1 LKRIREGGKL
11 PMITSCSP
19 GWVTYLEKHHP
30 ELIGHLSTAKSPQA
44 MFGAVAKTYYAQ
56 KMGWDPHDVV
66 SVSVMPCTAKKY
78 EASRPELG
86 RDGYQDVDYV
96 LTTRE
101 LMRREM
107 IRWFG
112 PYADRIQVAAS
123 GNLPYNQTQLAREMN
138 VSQAPVREAILE
150 MVALGMLE
158 ERPYSGHFV
167 RALGPKEIE
176 DIYQTRAVVE
186 EYAAQ
191 RAADRAT
198 EDQLA
203 EMKRL
208 LQEMDAKRDLDR
220 FVHQDMEFHNLVM
233 DAAESAALKRAWSM
247 LRMAEWTYIAAAIT
261 KSSLEEMIQQHWTI
275 FRYLEARQAHSAGAY
290 MYLHIK
296 GFGEEVSQ
304 HFADQKKK
312 EL

>member
-1 LKRIREGGKL
+1 MKEKEARRKPAKETLRTNIKDYIQKQIAAGVYR
-11 PMITSCSP
+11 P
-19 GWVTYLEKHHP
+19 G
-30 ELIGHLSTAKSPQA
+30 
-44 MFGAVAKTYYAQ
+44 
-56 KMGWDPHDVV
+56 
-66 SVSVMPCTAKKY
+66 
-78 EASRPELG
+78 
-86 RDGYQDVDYV
+86 
-96 LTTRE
+96 
-101 LMRREM
+101 
-107 IRWFG
+107 
-112 PYADRIQVAAS
+112 DRIVE
-123 GNLPYNQTQLAREMN
+123 TQLAREMN

-176 DIYQTRAVVE
+176 D
-186 EYAAQ
+186 
-191 RAADRAT
+191 
-198 EDQLA
+198 
-203 EMKRL
+203 M
-208 LQEMDAKRDLDR
+208 
-220 FVHQDMEFHNLVM
+220 VM

>member
-1 LKRIREGGKL
+1 
-11 PMITSCSP
+11 
-19 GWVTYLEKHHP
+19 
-30 ELIGHLSTAKSPQA
+30 
-44 MFGAVAKTYYAQ
+44 
-56 KMGWDPHDVV
+56 
-66 SVSVMPCTAKKY
+66 
-78 EASRPELG
+78 
-86 RDGYQDVDYV
+86 
-96 LTTRE
+96 
-101 LMRREM
+101 
-107 IRWFG
+107 
-112 PYADRIQVAAS
+112 
-123 GNLPYNQTQLAREMN
+123 
-138 VSQAPVREAILE
+138 
-150 MVALGMLE
+150 
-158 ERPYSGHFV
+158 
-167 RALGPKEIE
+167 
-176 DIYQTRAVVE
+176 
-186 EYAAQ
+186 
-191 RAADRAT
+191 
-198 EDQLA
+198 
-203 EMKRL
+203 MKRL

>member
-1 LKRIREGGKL
+1 
-11 PMITSCSP
+11 
-19 GWVTYLEKHHP
+19 
-30 ELIGHLSTAKSPQA
+30 
-44 MFGAVAKTYYAQ
+44 
-56 KMGWDPHDVV
+56 
-66 SVSVMPCTAKKY
+66 
-78 EASRPELG
+78 
-86 RDGYQDVDYV
+86 
-96 LTTRE
+96 
-101 LMRREM
+101 
-107 IRWFG
+107 
-112 PYADRIQVAAS
+112 
-123 GNLPYNQTQLAREMN
+123 MN

>member
-1 LKRIREGGKL
+1 MKEKEARRKPAKETLRTNIKDYIQKQIAAGVYR
-11 PMITSCSP
+11 P
-19 GWVTYLEKHHP
+19 G
-30 ELIGHLSTAKSPQA
+30 
-44 MFGAVAKTYYAQ
+44 
-56 KMGWDPHDVV
+56 
-66 SVSVMPCTAKKY
+66 
-78 EASRPELG
+78 
-86 RDGYQDVDYV
+86 
-96 LTTRE
+96 
-101 LMRREM
+101 
-107 IRWFG
+107 
-112 PYADRIQVAAS
+112 DRIVE
-123 GNLPYNQTQLAREMN
+123 TQLAREMN

-220 FVHQDMEFHNLVM
+220 FVHQDME
-233 DAAESAALKRAWSM
+233 RAWSM

>member
-1 LKRIREGGKL
+1 MKEKEARRKPAKETLRTNIKDYIQKQIAAGVYR
-11 PMITSCSP
+11 P
-19 GWVTYLEKHHP
+19 G
-30 ELIGHLSTAKSPQA
+30 
-44 MFGAVAKTYYAQ
+44 
-56 KMGWDPHDVV
+56 
-66 SVSVMPCTAKKY
+66 
-78 EASRPELG
+78 
-86 RDGYQDVDYV
+86 
-96 LTTRE
+96 
-101 LMRREM
+101 
-107 IRWFG
+107 
-112 PYADRIQVAAS
+112 DRIVE
-123 GNLPYNQTQLAREMN
+123 TQLAREMN

-247 LRMAEWTYIAAAIT
+247 LRMAGVDLYRGCHYEILAGGNDSTA
-261 KSSLEEMIQQHWTI
+261 LDDLPL
-275 FRYLEARQAHSAGAY
+275 FRGPAGPQLRGVYVSAHQG
-290 MYLHIK
+290 LWRR
-296 GFGEEVSQ
+296 G
-304 HFADQKKK
+304 
-312 EL
+312 

>member
-1 LKRIREGGKL
+1 MKEKEARRKPAKETLRTNIKDYIQKQIAAGVYR
-11 PMITSCSP
+11 P
-19 GWVTYLEKHHP
+19 G
-30 ELIGHLSTAKSPQA
+30 
-44 MFGAVAKTYYAQ
+44 
-56 KMGWDPHDVV
+56 
-66 SVSVMPCTAKKY
+66 
-78 EASRPELG
+78 
-86 RDGYQDVDYV
+86 
-96 LTTRE
+96 
-101 LMRREM
+101 
-107 IRWFG
+107 
-112 PYADRIQVAAS
+112 DRIVE
-123 GNLPYNQTQLAREMN
+123 TQLAREMN

-275 FRYLEARQAHSAGAY
+275 FRYLEARQPTAPGRICICTSRALEKRSAST
-290 MYLHIK
+290 LPTRR
-296 GFGEEVSQ
+296 
-304 HFADQKKK
+304 KKSCNTRGRSSGTAPLRFK
-312 EL
+312 